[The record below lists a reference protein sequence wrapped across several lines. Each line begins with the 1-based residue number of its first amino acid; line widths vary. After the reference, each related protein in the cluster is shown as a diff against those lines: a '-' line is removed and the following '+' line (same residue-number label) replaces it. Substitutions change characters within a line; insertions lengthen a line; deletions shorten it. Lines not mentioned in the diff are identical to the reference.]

1 MAYSRLKRPSQIN
14 RNGFMD
20 RSDPSPHQ
28 RAAKEFVRLLDIM
41 ARLRSPDGGCPWDLE
56 QTFHSIAPYTIEEA
70 YEVADAI
77 ERGNMN
83 DLREELGDLLF
94 QVAFH
99 SQMAAEEGTFEAADV
114 AAAINEKMVRR
125 HPHVFETTDNRTADD
140 QIVAWE
146 IVKAEE
152 RAAKAQGEDAASAL
166 DGVAL
171 SLPAL
176 LRAEK
181 LQKRAAR
188 TGFDWTEAEQIFDKL
203 DEETAEVK
211 EAIASGEED
220 AIMDEVGDLLF
231 VAANLARR
239 LNIDPEVALRQANAK
254 FERRFRAMESLA
266 ADRGKDFASLDLDA
280 QESLWKAVK
289 KTETPT

>member
-1 MAYSRLKRPSQIN
+1 
-14 RNGFMD
+14 MD
-20 RSDPSPHQ
+20 HSASPQHE
-28 RAAKEFVRLLDIM
+28 RAAREFVRLLDIM
-41 ARLRSPDGGCPWDLE
+41 ARLRNPDGGCPWDLE
-56 QTFHSIAPYTIEEA
+56 QDFHTIAPYTIEEA

-77 ERGNMN
+77 ERGDMG

-99 SQMAAEEGTFEAADV
+99 SQMASEEGTFDAADV
-114 AAAINEKMVRR
+114 ATAINEKMIRR
-125 HPHVFETTDNRTADD
+125 HPHVFDTADNRTSDD
-140 QIVAWE
+140 QVVAWE
-146 IVKAEE
+146 VVKAQE
-152 RAAKAQGEDAASAL
+152 RASKAKAEKSHSAL

-188 TGFDWTEAEQIFDKL
+188 TGFDWTEPEHIFDKL
-203 DEETAEVK
+203 EEETEEVK
-211 EAIASGEED
+211 EAIASGD
-220 AIMDEVGDLLF
+220 AAAIMDEIGDLLF

-254 FERRFRAMESLA
+254 FERRFRAMEA
-266 ADRGKDFASLDLDA
+266 MATENGQDFSELDLEA
-280 QESLWKAVK
+280 QENLWQAVK
-289 KTETPT
+289 KTESPA

>member
-1 MAYSRLKRPSQIN
+1 
-14 RNGFMD
+14 MD
-20 RSDPSPHQ
+20 HSASPQHE
-28 RAAKEFVRLLDIM
+28 RAAREFVRLLDIM
-41 ARLRSPDGGCPWDLE
+41 ARLRNPDGGCPWDLE
-56 QTFHSIAPYTIEEA
+56 QDFHTIAPYTIEEA

-77 ERGNMN
+77 ERGDMG

-99 SQMAAEEGTFEAADV
+99 SQMASEKGTFDAADV
-114 AAAINEKMVRR
+114 ATAINEKMIRR
-125 HPHVFETTDNRTADD
+125 HPHVFDTADNRTSDD
-140 QIVAWE
+140 QVVAWE
-146 IVKAEE
+146 VVKAQE
-152 RAAKAQGEDAASAL
+152 RASKAKADKSHSAL

-188 TGFDWTEAEQIFDKL
+188 TGFDWTEPEHIFDKL
-203 DEETAEVK
+203 EEETEEVK
-211 EAIASGEED
+211 EAIASGD
-220 AIMDEVGDLLF
+220 AAAIMDEIGDLLF

-254 FERRFRAMESLA
+254 FERRFRAMEAMATENGENFSE
-266 ADRGKDFASLDLDA
+266 LDLEA
-280 QESLWKAVK
+280 QENLWQAVK
-289 KTETPT
+289 KTESPA